1 MCFVVGCLM
10 VGDCDGRGGI
20 SVCARWKR
28 CRQCACKWWG
38 WYMSAFVHVLVSLSA
53 EWECVFVCVVA
64 HAHRLLLFV
73 R

>member
-1 MCFVVGCLM
+1 MC
-10 VGDCDGRGGI
+10 
-20 SVCARWKR
+20 VCAVEAMPSVAKR
-28 CRQCACKWWG
+28 ACEWWG
-38 WYMSAFVHVLVSLSA
+38 WYMSAFVHVLVSLSS